1 MNTDIFY
8 ILQQRHKLGS
18 NLTPVTPESFA
29 KWKKTRMDK
38 KEAEQ
43 EAMRKAKEVQ
53 SSAGKNSGMSG
64 RDLVR
69 FHLLPGLSD
78 SSIFLHLSSNTIPNG
93 SQTRTMAML
102 QTTGT
107 LNSLEDRRSRRIL
120 LLKNSGSPTC
130 HLRKEGLTKAV
141 VVVEDKLDAV
151 VLLQSL
157 ACLCIGTIII
167 SSSLMWPT
175 CAIRLDN
182 SYFCM
187 YFC

>member
-1 MNTDIFY
+1 LEVEVRTSSTEISLLNTDIFY

-69 FHLLPGLSD
+69 FHLLP
-78 SSIFLHLSSNTIPNG
+78 
-93 SQTRTMAML
+93 
-102 QTTGT
+102 
-107 LNSLEDRRSRRIL
+107 SLR
-120 LLKNSGSPTC
+120 
-130 HLRKEGLTKAV
+130 
-141 VVVEDKLDAV
+141 
-151 VLLQSL
+151 
-157 ACLCIGTIII
+157 
-167 SSSLMWPT
+167 
-175 CAIRLDN
+175 
-182 SYFCM
+182 
-187 YFC
+187 